1 MGGVLSKH
9 TAASYSDL
17 RTTKFPPIQ
26 CPSNRR
32 EAASHHYQR
41 APLNATPARPA
52 ERLYATPSMSPMH
65 AQIIPR
71 TSASTSRQ
79 SDLTTRSLTA
89 RYPPLRAPRPYH
101 YAAA

>member
-41 APLNATPARPA
+41 APPT
-52 ERLYATPSMSPMH
+52 
-65 AQIIPR
+65 
-71 TSASTSRQ
+71 
-79 SDLTTRSLTA
+79 
-89 RYPPLRAPRPYH
+89 
-101 YAAA
+101 